1 MKRITIKTRIGW
13 VTAFEKNNKIFKV
26 KFDKYKKQA
35 NSKVLKSFKKNLL
48 KYFQKKTSDIKT
60 NYELIGTSTQKKV
73 WNEMKKIK
81 KGNTKSYGELAKKFN
96 LSPRHIGKICGQNQ
110 LPLIIP
116 CHRVIR
122 SDGNLG
128 GFSAPGGIKTKKN
141 LLKKEGFLF

>member
-35 NSKVLKSFKKNLL
+35 NSKVLKSFEKNLL

-122 SDGNLG
+122 SDGNHG
-128 GFSAPGGIKTKKN
+128 GFSATGGTK
-141 LLKKEGFLF
+141 LKKKILQFEKNSN

>member
-13 VTAFEKNNKIFKV
+13 VTAFEKNNKIYKI
-26 KFDKYKKQA
+26 KFGKYKKQT

-60 NYELIGTSTQKKV
+60 NYELIGNSTQKKV

-116 CHRVIR
+116 CHRIIR

-128 GFSAPGGIKTKKN
+128 GFSAAGGTK
-141 LLKKEGFLF
+141 LKKKILQFEKNSN